1 MVIRRDAGN
10 WAMDVADKVAG
21 KEIFV
26 STWAAEKLCQV
37 VQGLIAAIRTN
48 TYEAVAAGD
57 DEDEMVLVDSLND
70 AYRNCCKLATWL
82 GGNNNYDEGQVQEV
96 YSQGGNA
103 MRELVERYL
112 GLV

>member
-37 VQGLIAAIRTN
+37 VQGLI
-48 TYEAVAAGD
+48 
-57 DEDEMVLVDSLND
+57 
-70 AYRNCCKLATWL
+70 
-82 GGNNNYDEGQVQEV
+82 
-96 YSQGGNA
+96 
-103 MRELVERYL
+103 
-112 GLV
+112 